1 MRRQAALF
9 SLAAAIACTAATP
22 ATQACS
28 DKLSIIGGGVT
39 YDMFAGEHRGNIVLL
54 VEPNSPL
61 RAANDDLKLRQAL
74 QKAGHRVRMV
84 ESTAEL
90 ASVLD
95 TAHVDVVLVSWGQR
109 DGVEQQLAARTS
121 APAMLGVA
129 YKQATGN
136 TAAASTEG
144 QCFVL
149 VTNSQDPGLVHRV
162 GELISQKGKPGAQR
176 CDAPKPPAAAATAA
190 T

>member
-1 MRRQAALF
+1 MKRQAALF
-9 SLAAAIACTAATP
+9 SLAAAIACIAATP

-95 TAHVDVVLVSWGQR
+95 KAHVDVVLVSWGQR
-109 DGVEQQLAARTS
+109 EGVEQQLAARTS
-121 APAMLGVA
+121 APAMLGVG
-129 YKQATGN
+129 YKQSTN
-136 TAAASTEG
+136 VTAASTAG
-144 QCFVL
+144 QCFIL
-149 VTNSQDPGLVHRV
+149 VTDSHDPGLVNRV
-162 GELISQKGKPGAQR
+162 GQLVSQKDKPGAQR
-176 CDAPKPPAAAATAA
+176 CDAPKPAAAAATAA

>member
-1 MRRQAALF
+1 MKRRAASI
-9 SLAAAIACTAATP
+9 SLAAVIACIAAAP

-90 ASVLD
+90 AGVLD
-95 TAHVDVVLVSWGQR
+95 KTRVDVVLVSWSQR
-109 DGVEQQLAARTS
+109 DRVEQQLATRTS
-121 APAMLGVA
+121 GPATLGVG
-129 YKQATGN
+129 YKQV
-136 TAAASTEG
+136 TANAVAASNQG
-144 QCFVL
+144 QCFIL
-149 VTNSQDPGLVHRV
+149 VTDSHDSALVHRV
-162 GELISQKGKPGAQR
+162 GELVAQRSKPGAQR
-176 CDAPKPPAAAATAA
+176 CEAPKAPST
-190 T
+190 TTS